1 MIRSSTDPRTGAAR
15 SWFSDRSGPS
25 QAVPPAPTISTG
37 PDYEERAARLGDR
50 AGTLAC
56 GIGAT
61 GILETM
67 ARPAD
72 ALPDPVLVL
81 IDDESSAL
89 SDEQIANETAELLAS
104 LASGPVIDLDIAEL
118 IRQDRADRGA

>member
-1 MIRSSTDPRTGAAR
+1 VSTTSPIGTRLAAR
-15 SWFSDRSGPS
+15 
-25 QAVPPAPTISTG
+25 
-37 PDYEERAARLGDR
+37 RAARACKQLDAGSVTRGTWKHDLPGEVGDSVGNTVR
-50 AGTLAC
+50 PWRHHRYPA
-56 GIGAT
+56 
-61 GILETM
+61 EV

-72 ALPDPVLVL
+72 ALPDPVIVL

-104 LASGPVIDLDIAEL
+104 LASGPVIDLDDLDIAEL

>member
-1 MIRSSTDPRTGAAR
+1 
-15 SWFSDRSGPS
+15 
-25 QAVPPAPTISTG
+25 
-37 PDYEERAARLGDR
+37 
-50 AGTLAC
+50 
-56 GIGAT
+56 
-61 GILETM
+61 M

-104 LASGPVIDLDIAEL
+104 LASGPVIDLDDLDIAEL

>member
-1 MIRSSTDPRTGAAR
+1 MATRFDPT
-15 SWFSDRSGPS
+15 
-25 QAVPPAPTISTG
+25 PT
-37 PDYEERAARLGDR
+37 A
-50 AGTLAC
+50 
-56 GIGAT
+56 
-61 GILETM
+61 GILGSM

-72 ALPDPVLVL
+72 ALPDPVIVL

-104 LASGPVIDLDIAEL
+104 LASAPAIDLDDLDIAEL